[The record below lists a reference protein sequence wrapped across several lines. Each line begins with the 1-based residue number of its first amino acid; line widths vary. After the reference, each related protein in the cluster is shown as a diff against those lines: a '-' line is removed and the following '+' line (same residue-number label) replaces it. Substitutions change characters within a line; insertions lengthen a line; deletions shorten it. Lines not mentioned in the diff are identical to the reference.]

1 MNFKNSRFY
10 IKTACFFAALAAVG
24 AGFAYRSHLL
34 QKEIDEQ
41 EKAYSYLTL
50 ADSAKNLEA
59 LSSTLSSLA
68 TCPEKLRPSLLSD
81 VRLYS
86 AQAEATLGHLDF
98 ESADSEMLFTYLHA
112 LSIISENALEMG
124 IAQNPPEVSDN
135 GFTAESA
142 PTLELF
148 AVLEGYAKKLVKN
161 ALPFL
166 SDDIK
171 AFEDQ
176 LSVIFSDTVLETILY
191 ENGYGTIVQK
201 PSFSMLGGALIE
213 KNEAL
218 KIARKHLGAKSQ
230 LKANLVRS
238 ASELYQLSG
247 SNISA
252 IVDARSG
259 VLLQFLFDIAEK
271 EANVTE
277 SEAKSRAD
285 IFLENIGIKSIEMT
299 SSAAA
304 HSGGLYIF
312 EYIPYS
318 KNNVLCLSEKII
330 VGVSHTSGRVCLYD
344 ATKYYLYHTK
354 ALVLPEKMLSVNDI
368 KTQYGEEI
376 SPVLCKIERTEG
388 IETLCYRLGTP
399 NGEIFVNALSGKR
412 INDYNY

>member
-1 MNFKNSRFY
+1 M
-10 IKTACFFAALAAVG
+10 AALAAVG

-59 LSSTLSSLA
+59 LASTLSSLV

-124 IAQNPPEVSDN
+124 FAQDSSDVSKN
-135 GFTAESA
+135 EFTEENA
-142 PTLELF
+142 PTIELF
-148 AVLEGYAKKLVKN
+148 TVLGDYAKKLVN
-161 ALPFL
+161 TALPLL
-166 SDDIK
+166 SNDIK
-171 AFEDQ
+171 SFENE
-176 LSVIFSDTVLETILY
+176 LSLIFSDTVLETILY
-191 ENGYGTIVQK
+191 ENGYGTIAKK
-201 PSFSMLGGALIE
+201 PSSSSPGVALIE
-213 KNEAL
+213 KSEAL
-218 KIARKHLGAKSQ
+218 KTARKYLGAKAQ
-230 LKANLVRS
+230 LRANLARDS
-238 ASELYQLSG
+238 SELYQLSG

-259 VLLQFLFDIAEK
+259 VLLQFLFDTKENEEK
-271 EANVTE
+271 INED
-277 SEAKSRAD
+277 EAKKRAD
-285 IFLENIGIKSIEMT
+285 IFLDDIGFKNTEM
-299 SSAAA
+299 SSSVVT

-330 VGVSHTSGRVCLYD
+330 VGISHTSGRVCLYD
-344 ATKYYLYHTK
+344 ATKYYRYHTK
-354 ALVLPEKMLSVNDI
+354 ALILPEETLSANEV
-368 KTQYGEEI
+368 KAQYGEEN
-376 SPVLCKIERTEG
+376 SPVLCKIERAEG
-388 IETLCYRLGTP
+388 VETLCYRISTP
-399 NGEIFVNALSGKR
+399 SGEIFINALSGKR